1 MKKRALIVVTSVE
14 KYPEMDRATGLWLG
28 EAVHFYEKL
37 SQKGYEIDFVSPR
50 GGYTPLDPV
59 SLQMFVQPVDW
70 KYYADQ
76 SFREKLANTLEPKDI
91 HAEDYEVIYY
101 SGGHGVVWDFPDNKE
116 LQDIS
121 RKIYENGGVVS
132 SVCHGA
138 VGLFNIRLSDGE
150 LLIKGKTLTG
160 FSNSEEVAAELADH
174 MPYLTEDVLKSKG
187 ANYVKADKDFISFAV
202 ADGRLVTGQNPQS
215 GGAVGEKVLE
225 ILEKQEK

>member
-1 MKKRALIVVTSVE
+1 MKKKALIVVTSVE

-37 SQKGYEIDFVSPR
+37 HEKGYEIDFVSPK

-59 SLQMFVQPVDW
+59 SLQMFVQPSDW
-70 KYYADQ
+70 KYYADET
-76 SFREKLANTLEPKDI
+76 FRGKLADTFKPADI
-91 HAEDYEVIYY
+91 NAEDYSVIYY
-101 SGGHGVVWDFPDNKE
+101 SGGHGVVWDFPENTE
-116 LQDIS
+116 LQETA

-138 VGLFNIRLSDGE
+138 VGLFNIKLSDGE

-160 FSNSEEVAAELADH
+160 FSNSEEIAAELADH
-174 MPYLTEDVLKSKG
+174 MPYLTEDVLKSRG
-187 ANYVKADKDFISFAV
+187 AHYVKADQDFVSFAV
-202 ADGRLVTGQNPQS
+202 SDGRLVTGQNPQS

-225 ILEKQEK
+225 ILEK